1 MENIVSIIKNIK
13 AGNTS
18 EFALVVNK
26 MHPSLEKYSRLLYKD
41 NKEDTYAELVSALWE
56 SIIKMKYFNEEGKCI
71 TYLHTAIKL
80 RYLELYKQSKKLHE
94 HEQTT
99 LPNSSDETIQND
111 DFIDVIIKEDIT
123 NLLNKYKGLKKA
135 IFYSILFMNMTD
147 SEIAKKYNISR
158 QYVNRVRRNLCE
170 IMKKYYV

>member
-1 MENIVSIIKNIK
+1 M
-13 AGNTS
+13 
-18 EFALVVNK
+18 
-26 MHPSLEKYSRLLYKD
+26 
-41 NKEDTYAELVSALWE
+41 W
-56 SIIKMKYFNEEGKCI
+56 
-71 TYLHTAIKL
+71 
-80 RYLELYKQSKKLHE
+80 
-94 HEQTT
+94 
-99 LPNSSDETIQND
+99 QND